1 VSDDLDSLFTAP
13 PPEFIE
19 ARKRIVAALKD
30 AGRKDEAKAIEKI
43 PRPTLAVWTVNQIAR
58 RDPELI
64 RHLGEITERLQAVTG
79 PDYAAAAVE
88 HRTALQ
94 ELRERAGEVLADAGH
109 EIAPSI
115 VQRVIANL
123 RAAAGAAETRVTLE
137 QGRLARDVEEP
148 EIASLFGT
156 TPEAQETAENA
167 SEDASEDERGDAT
180 ASKPGG
186 AAANAGSG
194 TTAAAGDRQ
203 ADERARAKQIALA
216 EREVKRRRGAEAAA
230 RKEVTRAEGAVS
242 GAREKL
248 ALAEIRAASAR
259 AAAEAAAGALAQAEA
274 DLARTSGN

>member
-1 VSDDLDSLFTAP
+1 VSDDLDSLFAAP

-19 ARKRIVAALKD
+19 ERKRIVAALKD

-58 RDPELI
+58 RDPELV
-64 RHLGEITERLQAVTG
+64 RRLGEITERLQVAAG

-88 HRTALQ
+88 HRHALQ
-94 ELRERAGEVLADAGH
+94 QLRERAGEVLADAGH

-123 RAAAGAAETRVTLE
+123 RAAAGSAETRASLE

-156 TPEAQETAENA
+156 APEQLQAEESA
-167 SEDASEDERGDAT
+167 AGEHAAAT
-180 ASKPGG
+180 AARPGG
-186 AAANAGSG
+186 AAAKASSE
-194 TTAAAGDRQ
+194 TSAADRQ
-203 ADERARAKQIALA
+203 ADERARAKQIAVA
-216 EREVKRRRGAEAAA
+216 EREVKRRRGADAAA
-230 RKEVTRAEGAVS
+230 RKEVTRAEGAVTS
-242 GAREKL
+242 ARERL
-248 ALAEIRAASAR
+248 AIAEIRAASAR
-259 AAAEAAAGALAQAEA
+259 AAAEGAARALAEAEA

>member
-1 VSDDLDSLFTAP
+1 MSDDLDSLFTAP

-88 HRTALQ
+88 HRQALQ
-94 ELRERAGEVLADAGH
+94 QLRERAGEVLADAGH

-123 RAAAGAAETRVTLE
+123 RAAAGAAETRATLE

-156 TPEAQETAENA
+156 TPEAQEAAENA
-167 SEDASEDERGDAT
+167 AEDERADAA

-186 AAANAGSG
+186 AAANAGSA